1 MFKLKRYKKNP
12 ILKPTG
18 LSWENKAVFNCG
30 VCEYKK
36 SIYLLYRA
44 QGDDMISRFG
54 LAKFSNP
61 HMLVERSDKP
71 FMLPEPNSEYETRGI
86 EDPRITKIGETYYI
100 VYVGASKYPNDF
112 TPEPNDITTEWRVR
126 IALASTQD
134 FKVVTR
140 HGVIIDHVDSKDAAL
155 FPEKINNQ
163 YVLIHRIIPVTKVA
177 ISEDLLRFKE
187 RGSLFGPRPG
197 MWDSQKVGIG
207 APPFKT
213 PYGWLIFYHGVDHKQ
228 VYRLGAAILG
238 EDPTNTLARTDEPIL
253 EPIKSYE
260 KEGLVPNVIFPCG
273 AVETENE
280 YLIYY
285 GGADSVICL
294 AIVSK
299 SEVYKWAERECR
311 IKKEGNDLNYEGVLP
326 MQDNNKTSE

>member
-1 MFKLKRYKKNP
+1 MLKLKRYVKNP
-12 ILKPTG
+12 ILRPTNF
-18 LSWENKAVFNCG
+18 SWENKAVFNGG
-30 VCEYKK
+30 VCEFNK

-44 QGDDMISRFG
+44 QGDDMVSQFG
-54 LAKFSNP
+54 LAKLSDP
-61 HMLVERSDKP
+61 YTLSERLNDP
-71 FMLPEPNSEYETRGI
+71 FMLPEPNSEYEVKGI

-112 TPEPNDITTEWRVR
+112 TPDPNDITSEWRVR
-126 IALASTQD
+126 VSLASTQD

-177 ISEDLLRFKE
+177 ISEDLMRFKE

-213 PYGWLIFYHGVDHKQ
+213 QYGWLIFYHGVDDKQ

-238 EDPTNTLARTDEPIL
+238 SDPTVTLARTEEPIL
-253 EPIKSYE
+253 EPQLIYE
-260 KEGLVPNVIFPCG
+260 KEGLVPNVVFTCG
-273 AVETENE
+273 ALETDNE

-285 GGADSVICL
+285 GAADCVICL
-294 AIVSK
+294 ATILK
-299 SEVYKWAERECR
+299 SEVFKWAEKE
-311 IKKEGNDLNYEGVLP
+311 ISTKKDSQNINYLGALP
-326 MQDNNKTSE
+326 MQDNKSSD